1 MTDSVED
8 EGRIEHLL
16 EQLTLEESIRLVSG
30 SDNWH
35 TVGVNRLNIPALKVT
50 DGPSGARGATF
61 GSVTSAS
68 FPCGSALGATWN
80 PDLLHEVGMA
90 IATEVRRKGAR
101 VLLGP
106 TINLMRHPLAGR
118 NFECYS
124 EDPFLTSVLA
134 TAYVNGVQSRGVA
147 ATAKHFVAN
156 DSEHQ
161 RHTISSEV
169 SERALREL
177 YLAPFEAVVKAG
189 VWAIMAAYNRVNGV
203 YAAEHPLLN
212 EVLKREW
219 GFSGLVMSDWWG
231 TASTVRAAVSGLDLE
246 MPGPPARFGHLL
258 AKAIEDGEVPPEV
271 LKEKNRRLLRL
282 ALRVGALDDSTPET
296 PEVAIDDP
304 QDRELIHRAAVESA
318 VLLQNDSLLPLDP
331 HHTIALIGPLARH
344 LAVQGGGSAYVEPHR
359 TTDLLQSIKR
369 RAIAQVIYEQGCT
382 LRDQPSILE
391 HGLLTEVGGRER
403 DGLTIEFLDGQT
415 VLSSSFCRRLQLS
428 WLGDPLPGVVTGAFS
443 LRASA
448 TYVPEHSGDHVFTI
462 SSVGPARLWLNDV
475 CVVDNSDPE
484 PGRSFYGAGS
494 AERRGQITLEAGRRY
509 ELQVTYEAPE
519 SGGVRGVM
527 ASCLPPCP
535 PDLLDRAVHAA
546 QEADVALV
554 VVGTGPEL
562 DREGADRPGLALPG
576 RQDELVTR
584 VAGANQRTVV
594 VVNAGAP
601 VAMPWVHHVT
611 ATLWVWLPG
620 QEADEALAD
629 ILFGAAE
636 PSGRLPVSIP
646 RRLEDCP
653 SHLRY
658 PGEEGR
664 IVYSEDIFM
673 GYRGL
678 ERTKTAP
685 LFPFGHGGSYTSF
698 AFGTATIHH
707 DASGS
712 TRVALEVTN
721 TGKQRGSTTVQ
732 VYVAP
737 PSDSNWLRPPQELRG
752 FAKVFLD
759 PGERRQVEV
768 TLDPRAFQ
776 VWSTRQAVFV
786 TDPGIYRVRVA
797 TSSSEILE
805 ELELE
810 VSA

>member
-1 MTDSVED
+1 MTESVED
-8 EGRIEHLL
+8 EGRIERLL
-16 EQLTLEESIRLVSG
+16 EQLTVEESIRLVSG
-30 SDNWH
+30 SDTWH
-35 TVGVNRLNIPALKVT
+35 TAEIDRLGIPALKVT

-80 PDLLHEVGMA
+80 PDLLREVGMA
-90 IATEVRRKGAR
+90 IATEVRRKGAQ

-106 TINLMRHPLAGR
+106 TINLIRHPLAGR

-134 TAYVNGVQSRGVA
+134 TAYVKGVQSRGVA

-203 YAAEHPLLN
+203 YAAEHPLLSG
-212 EVLKREW
+212 VLKREW

-246 MPGPPARFGHLL
+246 MPGPPTRFGHLL
-258 AKAIEDGEVPPEV
+258 AKAIEDGEVPHEV

-282 ALRVGALDDSTPET
+282 ALRVGALDDRTPET

-304 QDRELIHRAAVESA
+304 QDRELIYRAAVESA
-318 VLLQNDSLLPLDP
+318 VLLRNNRLLPLDP
-331 HHTIALIGPLARH
+331 HHRIALIGPLARY

-359 TTDLLQSIKR
+359 TADLLSSIER
-369 RAIAQVIYEQGCT
+369 RAISQVIYEQGCT

-391 HGLLTEVGGRER
+391 HGLITEVEGRET
-403 DGLTIEFLDGQT
+403 DGLTIEFLDGET
-415 VLSSSFCRRLQLS
+415 VLSSSFRRRLQLS

-448 TYVPEHSGDHVFTI
+448 TFVPEHSGDHMFTI

-509 ELQVTYEAPE
+509 QLQVTYEAPG

-535 PDLLDRAVHAA
+535 PDLLDRAVRVA
-546 QEADVALV
+546 QDADVAIV

-562 DREGADRPGLALPG
+562 DREGADRPGLTLPG
-576 RQDELVTR
+576 GQDELVTR

-601 VAMPWVHHVT
+601 VTMPWVHDV
-611 ATLWVWLPG
+611 AAILWVWLPG

-658 PGEEGR
+658 PGEEDH

-678 ERTKTAP
+678 ERSKIVP

-698 AFGTATIHH
+698 ALGNATLHR

-712 TRVALEVTN
+712 TTVALEVAN
-721 TGKQRGSTTVQ
+721 TGKRRGSTTVQ

-737 PSDSNWLRPPQELRG
+737 PPDSKWLRPPQELGG

-759 PGERRQVEV
+759 PGERRQVEM
-768 TLDPRAFQ
+768 TLDTRVFQ
-776 VWSTRQAVFV
+776 VWSTRQASFV
-786 TDPGIYRVRVA
+786 TDPGIYKVRVA

-810 VSA
+810 VPA